1 LSGVEGMNLKLLA
14 QQGVKY
20 CQCSNYVCLGGE
32 TDADVSAAAWT
43 GLSVLRIGITV
54 FCLSST

>member
-1 LSGVEGMNLKLLA
+1 MNLKLLA